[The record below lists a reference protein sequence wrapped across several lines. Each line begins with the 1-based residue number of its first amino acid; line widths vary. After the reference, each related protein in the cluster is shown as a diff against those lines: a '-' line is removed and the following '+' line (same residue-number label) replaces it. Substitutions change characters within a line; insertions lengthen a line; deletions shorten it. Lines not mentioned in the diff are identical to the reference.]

1 MSKSNFAGK
10 LASLLAMVAFSG
22 SMALAQ
28 SQSGA
33 NPQTQSQTPP
43 PSAAQTA
50 SQPPAKSPAQT
61 DAQSQD
67 IAQPQEDSLAE
78 AARKARAKKVK
89 TEPAK
94 VYTDENISGLGGHG
108 VSVVGD
114 GNSGEASSGEYR
126 DSGSES
132 NADRGAKSGESEEDR
147 WRSRARQLLNQI
159 AATDSEIKKV
169 REEIEKYGNVG
180 FDPST
185 GLRQNVVYVE
195 DRNANLKALENR
207 KAELEKQM
215 DELQEEGRKAGAEPS
230 WFR

>member
-1 MSKSNFAGK
+1 MGKSEFRGK
-10 LASLLAMVAFSG
+10 LFFVLTAVVCSAG
-22 SMALAQ
+22 IALAQ

-33 NPQTQSQTPP
+33 NPQTQSQAPP
-43 PSAAQTA
+43 QTA
-50 SQPPAKSPAQT
+50 SQAAKLPAQT

-67 IAQPQEDSLAE
+67 AAPPQEDSLAE
-78 AARKARAKKVK
+78 AARKARAKKMK
-89 TEPAK
+89 TEPAR
-94 VYTDENISGLGGHG
+94 VYTDENISGLGGRG

-114 GNSGEASSGEYR
+114 GDSGGGSSAEYR
-126 DSGSES
+126 EPAAEPKAGAETRSGGNDE
-132 NADRGAKSGESEEDR
+132 AYWRGK
-147 WRSRARQLLNQI
+147 ARGIMDQI

-169 REEIEKYGNVG
+169 SEEIAKYGNVG

-185 GLRQNVVYVE
+185 GLQKNVVYVE
-195 DRNANLKALENR
+195 DRNAHLKSLENK